1 MSAERKRINER
12 SRGAERERG
21 GCGDNRGI
29 DSTRDTPGCFR
40 GLNGSST
47 TFDNFDNANY
57 KMTDHATTSAEA
69 RSKFRPPRNRVIC
82 AFLVSSIPSYS
93 PIQPCHRSRGNVKY
107 WLIIF

>member
-1 MSAERKRINER
+1 MNVSRMHKNEKYMSAGRKRTSET

-57 KMTDHATTSAEA
+57 KTTDRATTSGTSPKISSPAEQ
-69 RSKFRPPRNRVIC
+69 
-82 AFLVSSIPSYS
+82 SYM
-93 PIQPCHRSRGNVKY
+93 HNSR
-107 WLIIF
+107 F